1 MSYFNP
7 HEATLAILNTQGI
20 LKEYECLTVG
30 ETSIEFQG
38 SLPQI
43 KLLAIFDPNQLLSV
57 RLYIH
62 GEYSGDLDISNFQYI
77 TN

>member
-7 HEATLAILNTQGI
+7 HEATLAILNNQGV
-20 LKEYECLTVG
+20 LTEYECLTVG

-43 KLLAIFDPNQLLSV
+43 KLLVIFDPNQLLSV
-57 RLYIH
+57 RFYIN
-62 GEYSGDLDISNFQYI
+62 GEYTGDLDISNFQYI